1 MDPEVD
7 MDLYA
12 SVFDAYHTETLNE
25 SNPSTPTH
33 TTASIAASYLLDG
46 GKSNTSI
53 SENLDSPVHGVYNG
67 SPLAPKGMTKFAVRS
82 NGQQSIVDSF
92 SQDLE
97 SSFDQ
102 FSIGSYPITPQI
114 PTQSPRATVKYEVDM
129 NNDEVFVEDEEEYSD
144 SDGYSSSRVS
154 NNFLLTGMH
163 ASTSSFTS
171 DYDAHPDE
179 SVDMQ
184 STTPNMNH
192 LSRFKLHSRTDS
204 LQADPLL
211 ATTDSNSRPFNASS
225 AATKNASL
233 NPVGNAAQS
242 NVSVSD
248 RFSVPD
254 DCAANSILALAA
266 TLSHLNNTFAHRA
279 FDDNH
284 AVSGFNAT
292 SRAADSNKNIVG
304 GGSCNDVVEYNYGHQ
319 LSINPDTVYSTHS
332 NHQHLL
338 RNYMNTIHS
347 PYPSPLVPDAH
358 AELVYVDAANQPYN
372 TPSNVNSPIDRQAI
386 LSNEHALP
394 RGSSSITSRGV
405 VLPPTHG
412 LPSVP
417 KPHSP
422 PPPMP
427 TLTSSQWNIKSGS
440 GSGQQAAFL
449 SSKNSCIPSSSI
461 EKLPVLPPKDLVVSN
476 DGMFTPCR
484 DLAQSA
490 TLSSTDNDH
499 SRASLFTTEES
510 SLLDR
515 IEMSSGG
522 ALSAIPFTTL
532 PHLES
537 PPVSPYASQSL
548 SVTSEQK
555 SDFTP
560 SLHVYQQFK
569 AQSRP
574 NSLKSREDSSLDED
588 GVSTA
593 SSATAATR
601 SNFTVRKYHL
611 PTKSE
616 YFGSMLLELDPT
628 TKKALAEA
636 PDDDGNKQY
645 EYPDALANPKE
656 KDSITASFLD
666 TPIQS
671 ASESLLSDPLPII
684 GEDRQSSSEASSHYQ
699 QSPVLVNPFCP
710 PILGDDGFLEAG
722 NFSRDAYRDIIQAK
736 IREQELSKNAEHSSV
751 DGDRNAASHLS
762 HFPIPSAANTPRI
775 MMGEPPILS
784 ARVEQQ
790 SFDYASI
797 LAAAEAQIVL
807 NQKSMLASDSNWKQ
821 IHPNT
826 VTNHLTKRQSLL
838 VLHIPSP
845 PSVPPPD
852 HLLSQQQQRE
862 RTQQQNRFNPAPFVP
877 QRTHRTSQL
886 SSLSNTPSNNSQPQ
900 ASLFPHQKITK
911 QQNQNAAKPSQQRP
925 PTTQDL
931 QAQSAQ
937 RLASLGIFDL
947 EPKARRD
954 VMPNPSDYSKL
965 DLTSFE
971 TPNHSHAY
979 NPHRVHSTRSHG
991 KW

>member
-1 MDPEVD
+1 MISTHKHSYNMDPEVD

-242 NVSVSD
+242 N
-248 RFSVPD
+248 
-254 DCAANSILALAA
+254 
-266 TLSHLNNTFAHRA
+266 
-279 FDDNH
+279 
-284 AVSGFNAT
+284 
-292 SRAADSNKNIVG
+292 
-304 GGSCNDVVEYNYGHQ
+304 
-319 LSINPDTVYSTHS
+319 
-332 NHQHLL
+332 HLL

-971 TPNHSHAY
+971 TPNHVRAQ
-979 NPHRVHSTRSHG
+979 RVAHVGNITGPQLVSTSSRMRTIPIESIRRDLMASG
-991 KW
+991 KWDDSNHDNSNSGQQQTRHQSRK

>member
-242 NVSVSD
+242 N
-248 RFSVPD
+248 
-254 DCAANSILALAA
+254 
-266 TLSHLNNTFAHRA
+266 
-279 FDDNH
+279 
-284 AVSGFNAT
+284 
-292 SRAADSNKNIVG
+292 
-304 GGSCNDVVEYNYGHQ
+304 
-319 LSINPDTVYSTHS
+319 
-332 NHQHLL
+332 HLL

-971 TPNHSHAY
+971 TPNHVRAQ
-979 NPHRVHSTRSHG
+979 RVAHVGNITGPQLVSTSSRMRTIPIESIRRDLMASG
-991 KW
+991 KWDDSNHDNSNSGQQQTRHQSRK